1 MKQLSTL
8 LLVICLSLRVFGQQ
22 ETIPKICTNPPAGV
36 LIGGY
41 FTVSPGFA
49 CLDFT
54 DNTAKIY
61 TSNAVSP
68 SGGQLSNLSYIFNFK
83 DGDSLNFKAPT
94 STTVSKP
101 GTYWIMQGGSEKGQT
116 YITCRA
122 VEVIQTEQPDVIS
135 NVNNKT
141 VSVRFLA
148 TAKNQKH
155 GSYRIFWGDGS
166 IDYIQGLK
174 ISSFPFEKSHTYTNS
189 PINQPLIVAIYTNGK
204 TETCQSPPYPIQ
216 VEIEME
222 SYISSLMQPSEKS
235 AVLTLSNGDDKK
247 VYEIENKNKD
257 GIWKNTG
264 KKISPQKINSITT
277 YQIDSLESN
286 IECFRLKYNDNA
298 GKEKTTNEV
307 CLLKLNATY
316 ISDKE
321 IKVNWNN
328 SDSTNLKGFVL
339 KYRTKEDTQTKL
351 INVDKKTEYL
361 FSQAQ
366 PNKKYKFSVSRTEAL
381 SQGFINISSPEILY
395 IPNGFTEELPVPDN
409 LSSVSVL
416 DSKTI
421 RFNLYESSFLKSK
434 YHFYRSTSGQDFIKI
449 GESVQNFFDDKNFDD
464 KNIDTNKE
472 FYCYAFKYEDEW
484 ATVSNLSVNNPCTI
498 KLSIE
503 KNELKW
509 NPAVINNKPLIEVQY
524 SIDLLDEAG
533 KVSPL
538 GNSTETFYDV
548 SSAFKF
554 GNNKIFN
561 FIVKGTLN
569 YKISTN
575 GNLVSFPIDIYSN
588 TVTYNP
594 ILSTSKEADR
604 LNIYPNPS
612 EDFVQLNSTLQL
624 KTAEIVD
631 LQGKTIENQ
640 SIENGQISVKHL
652 PKGKYILRLYGNDKK
667 LISSKTIIKI

>member
-1 MKQLSTL
+1 M
-8 LLVICLSLRVFGQQ
+8 
-22 ETIPKICTNPPAGV
+22 PKACTNPSNGILV
-36 LIGGY
+36 GGY
-41 FTVSPGFA
+41 FTASPEFA

-54 DNTAKIY
+54 DGNATIIA
-61 TSNAVSP
+61 SNALSP
-68 SGGQLSNLSYIFNFK
+68 SGQRLNNLGYIFNFK
-83 DGDSLNFKAPT
+83 DGDNLNFQTST
-94 STTVSKP
+94 STTVSKA
-101 GTYWIMQGGSEKGQT
+101 GTYWIMQGGNEKGQA
-116 YITCRA
+116 YITCKS
-122 VEVIQTEQPDVIS
+122 VEVIQPEQPDVIS
-135 NVNNKT
+135 SVNNKT
-141 VSVRFLA
+141 VTVRFLA

-155 GSYRIFWGDGS
+155 GSYRILWDDGS

-174 ISSFPFEKSHTYTNS
+174 ISSFPFEKSHIYTNS
-189 PINQPLIVAIYTNGK
+189 PINQPLIVAIYIREK
-204 TETCQSPPYPIQ
+204 IETCQSPPYPIQ
-216 VEIEME
+216 VDIEME
-222 SYISSLMQPSEKS
+222 SYLSSLIQPSEKS

-286 IECFRLKYNDNA
+286 IECFRLKYIDNA

-328 SDSTNLKGFVL
+328 TDSPNLRGFEL
-339 KYRTKEDTQTKL
+339 KYRTKEDTQTKF

-381 SQGFINISSPEILY
+381 SQSFVNISSPEILY

-409 LSSVSVL
+409 LSSVSTL

-421 RFNLYESSFLKSK
+421 RFNFYESSFLKSK
-434 YHFYRSTSGQDFIKI
+434 YHFYRSISGQDFIKI
-449 GESVQNFFDDKNFDD
+449 GESVQNFFDDK
-464 KNIDTNKE
+464 KIDTKND

-484 ATVSNLSVNNPCTI
+484 STISNLSINNPCTI

-503 KNELKW
+503 NNELRW
-509 NPAVINNKPLIEVQY
+509 NASIINNQSLIKTDYYIEKIDTSGY
-524 SIDLLDEAG
+524 FKSIDVLATNNPYSLEELIQLNVKKDSL
-533 KVSPL
+533 K
-538 GNSTETFYDV
+538 
-548 SSAFKF
+548 FKIHAV
-554 GNNKIFN
+554 NKFTIN
-561 FIVKGTLN
+561 ADGQII
-569 YKISTN
+569 Y
-575 GNLVSFPIDIYSN
+575 FPVDTYSN

-594 ILSTSKEADR
+594 ILSTSKEADKF
-604 LNIYPNPS
+604 NIYPNPS
-612 EDFVQLNSTLQL
+612 EDFVQLNSIFQL
-624 KTAEIVD
+624 KTVEIVD
-631 LQGKTIENQ
+631 FQGKIIENQ
-640 SIENGQISVKHL
+640 TIENGQISVKHL

-667 LISSKTIIKI
+667 LISSKVIIKM

>member
-1 MKQLSTL
+1 MQKLSTL
-8 LLVICLSLRVFGQQ
+8 LFIVCLSFRVLGQQ
-22 ETIPKICTNPPAGV
+22 ETKPKICTNPPAGV
-36 LIGGY
+36 LVGGA
-41 FTVSPGFA
+41 FMVSPEFA
-49 CLDFT
+49 CLGFT

-61 TSNAVSP
+61 ASNAVSP
-68 SGGQLSNLSYIFNFK
+68 SGGQLSNLGYIFNFK
-83 DGDSLNFKAPT
+83 DGDSLNFQMQT

-116 YITCRA
+116 YITCRS

-135 NVNNKT
+135 SVNNKT

-155 GSYRIFWGDGS
+155 GSYRILWGDGS
-166 IDYIQGLK
+166 TDFIQGLK
-174 ISSFPFEKSHTYTNS
+174 ISSFPFEKSHTYTS
-189 PINQPLIVAIYTNGK
+189 IPTNQPLIVAIYTNGNI
-204 TETCQSPPYPIQ
+204 ETCQSPPYPIQ

-222 SYISSLMQPSEKS
+222 SYISSLTQPNEKS
-235 AVLTLSNGDDKK
+235 VVLTLSNGDEKK
-247 VYEIENKNKD
+247 VYEVENKNKD
-257 GIWKNTG
+257 GVWKNIG
-264 KKISPQKINSITT
+264 KKISPLKNNSITT

-286 IECFRLKYNDNA
+286 IQCYRLKYIDNV

-321 IKVNWNN
+321 IKVNWNKT
-328 SDSTNLKGFVL
+328 DSSNLKGFVL
-339 KYRTKEDTQTKL
+339 KYRTKDDTQTKL
-351 INVDKKTEYL
+351 INVDTKTEYI

-366 PNKKYKFSVSRTEAL
+366 PNKKYKFIIIRTEL
-381 SQGFINISSPEILY
+381 LNQGSVNISSPEIIY
-395 IPNGFTEELPVPDN
+395 IPNGFTEETLVPN
-409 LSSVSVL
+409 NISIVSTS
-416 DSKTI
+416 DSKSI
-421 RFNLYESSFLKSK
+421 KFSFLESSNLLKPSK
-434 YHFYRSTSGQDFIKI
+434 YHFYRSTNGQDFIKI
-449 GESVQNFFDDKNFDD
+449 GESVQNSFDD
-464 KNIDTNKE
+464 KNIDTKKD

-484 ATVSNLSVNNPCTI
+484 STVSNLSVNNPCTI

-509 NPAVINNKPLIEVQY
+509 NPALINNKSLIEVQY
-524 SIDLLDEAG
+524 SVDLLDEAG
-533 KVSPL
+533 KVIRGPL
-538 GNSTETFYDV
+538 GNSAETFYDI
-548 SSAFKF
+548 SPAFIF

-575 GNLVSFPIDIYSN
+575 GNLVSFPIDTYSN

-631 LQGKTIENQ
+631 LQGKIIENQ

-667 LISSKTIIKI
+667 LISSKAIIKM

>member
-8 LLVICLSLRVFGQQ
+8 LLVICLSFRIFGQQ
-22 ETIPKICTNPPAGV
+22 ETMPKTCTNPPAGV
-36 LIGGY
+36 LAGGD

-68 SGGQLSNLSYIFNFK
+68 SGGKLSNLGYIFNFK

-204 TETCQSPPYPIQ
+204 TEICQSPPYPIH

-264 KKISPQKINSITT
+264 KKISPLKNNSITT

-286 IECFRLKYNDNA
+286 IQCFRLKYIDNA

-307 CLLKLNATY
+307 CLLKLNAAY

-366 PNKKYKFSVSRTEAL
+366 PNKKYKFSISRTETL
-381 SQGFINISSPEILY
+381 SQGFVNISSPEIVY

-449 GESVQNFFDDKNFDD
+449 GESIQNFFDD

-503 KNELKW
+503 NNELRW
-509 NPAVINNKPLIEVQY
+509 NAAIINNQSLIKTDYYVEKIDTSGY
-524 SIDLLDEAG
+524 FKSIDVLATNNPYSLKELIQLNVKKDSLKFKIHAVNKFTINVDG
-533 KVSPL
+533 QIIYFPF
-538 GNSTETFYDV
+538 ET
-548 SSAFKF
+548 
-554 GNNKIFN
+554 
-561 FIVKGTLN
+561 
-569 YKISTN
+569 
-575 GNLVSFPIDIYSN
+575 YSN
-588 TVTYNP
+588 TITYNP

-624 KTAEIVD
+624 KTVEIVD
-631 LQGKTIENQ
+631 LQGKIIENQ

-667 LISSKTIIKI
+667 LISSKIIIKM